1 MSEILESYLDRV
13 MVYANRPEREA
24 ADLRSELRDHL
35 LKKIDD
41 LQEQNLSAS
50 DAIYRAVNAHGHPR
64 VVGYGLRRGFP
75 LVDIRTHG
83 TARGVIAIGPKAVG
97 VFAFGGVAVG
107 VFACGG
113 FAVGAVAM
121 GGFSAALVFAFC
133 GVGIATFA
141 YGGMVV
147 GVLAMGG
154 FAAGV
159 VAMGGFAVGLLA
171 EGGRAVS
178 FYDMHTAPAF
188 MKALLRLPQSPRLLA
203 WASGLLI
210 PIVLVLVV
218 VTNILSARERRR
230 IQAVDPWLQE

>member
-41 LQEQNLSAS
+41 LQEQNLSAP

-64 VVGYGLRRGFP
+64 VVGYGLRKGFP

-97 VFAFGGVAVG
+97 VFAMGGVAVG

-133 GVGIATFA
+133 GVGVATIA
-141 YGGMVV
+141 YGGMVA
-147 GVLAMGG
+147 GVLATGG
-154 FAAGV
+154 LAVGI
-159 VAMGGFAVGLLA
+159 VAMGGFAMGLFA
-171 EGGRAVS
+171 EGGRAISV
-178 FYDMHTAPAF
+178 YDTQSAPAF
-188 MKALLRLPQSPRLLA
+188 MKSLLGVPRTQA
-203 WASGLLI
+203 YWACVTLVFI
-210 PIVLVLVV
+210 PAVLVMSVL
-218 VTNILSARERRR
+218 TNILSARERRR
-230 IQAVDPWLQE
+230 IQAADPWLQE

>member
-13 MVYANRPEREA
+13 MVYANRPERETT
-24 ADLRSELRDHL
+24 DLRSELRDHL

-41 LQEQNLSAS
+41 LQEQGLSAS
-50 DAIYRAVNAHGHPR
+50 DATYRAVNAHGHPR

-75 LVDIRTHG
+75 LVDIRSSG

-113 FAVGAVAM
+113 FAAGGVAL
-121 GGFSAALVFAFC
+121 GGVSAALVFAFC
-133 GVGIATFA
+133 GVGIATIA
-141 YGGMVV
+141 YGGMVA

-171 EGGRAVS
+171 EGGRALS

-188 MKALLRLPQSPRLLA
+188 MKALSSLPHKPGLLA

-230 IQAVDPWLQE
+230 IQAADP